1 MVQIHLPPPKRNVN
15 PQYYTIESGTTIKRI
30 YDPSRHGATAT
41 SFRHY
46 GPVSRFDHQ
55 KRVNKKAHH
64 NPDRGIIYAG
74 YTLSCCLVEVFGDDG
89 IIDIEAQELATITL
103 NQNLKLLDL
112 RGDGAWN
119 AGTVSAI
126 TNDGTRV
133 LTQAWGC
140 YFYENTQIYGQ
151 IGGIIFNNAHNS
163 EEAIALF
170 ERVKNQITAAKISTQ
185 SLKSNSIRKEILLT
199 AKKLGMP
206 VQFS

>member
-30 YDPSRHGATAT
+30 YDPNRHGATAT

-55 KRVNKKAHH
+55 KRVNKKADH

-170 ERVKNQITAAKISTQ
+170 ERAKNQITSAKISTQ

>member
-1 MVQIHLPPPKRNVN
+1 M
-15 PQYYTIESGTTIKRI
+15 
-30 YDPSRHGATAT
+30 
-41 SFRHY
+41 
-46 GPVSRFDHQ
+46 
-55 KRVNKKAHH
+55 
-64 NPDRGIIYAG
+64 
-74 YTLSCCLVEVFGDDG
+74 FGDDG
-89 IIDIEAQELATITL
+89 IIDLEAQELATITL

-151 IGGIIFNNAHNS
+151 IGGMIFNNAHNS

-170 ERVKNQITAAKISTQ
+170 ERAKNQITSAKISTQ
-185 SLKSNSIRKEILLT
+185 SLKNNSIRKEILLT